1 MYCCTAVMLVAANM
15 HYCQNSI
22 ICWAHRHW
30 INTLAPVER
39 CLGGVP
45 QFLCVSVC
53 VCWQVWDHS
62 RWAEAFKVTQ
72 NQWLALQGLY
82 VMLVEYVCGCLYQCF
97 SITIITSVVFHF
109 VSSSS
114 SILSSLAFAFPHLTA
129 ICVAMV
135 MYRSQ
140 VVWPVLVMRSLRLVC
155 VCVCLHY
162 IYLEQ
167 PVCLLSEGKN
177 NLKLSFKIT

>member
-1 MYCCTAVMLVAANM
+1 MLVAANM

-53 VCWQVWDHS
+53 VLTGVGSFKVSCY
-62 RWAEAFKVTQ
+62 FKVTQ

-109 VSSSS
+109 VSSS

-155 VCVCLHY
+155 VCVCLRF

-167 PVCLLSEGKN
+167 PVCLFSEGKN